1 MTLNPQYEYYKA
13 LGITPTASPQEIKKA
28 YKKLALKYHPD
39 KHKQRLD
46 DDTNIASINNQFILI
61 NEAYS
66 VLAHEESRARY
77 DSLCST
83 GKASDQELSGDCGE
97 IQLMHKLFREIMTK
111 REQISE
117 LSESFESLAISMGW
131 IIQTHKNEDKLFNAF
146 EKAISLIE
154 SNILEDADIGEQA
167 SSDISLSYSELLTHY
182 LSDDD
187 VVLVVENPQWIM
199 IEKEPLIHHHQ
210 LSEFAEFHML
220 LIKSVKIII
229 SPLMMACTYGTWGEQ
244 RINLLQRFTSIM
256 TRYIQYLEFI
266 QKKTTDEGFES
277 IVEKMSTQNIQS
289 QVINLSKHPILSKI
303 SNGRFGLN
311 VYPLVNLAILLG
323 PSFVGQ
329 SIYWSIL
336 AVILLSMV
344 SVHRNEEDL
353 EKFQQFLNIFD
364 EIVTLLDNI
373 TRHVR

>member
-229 SPLMMACTYGTWGEQ
+229 SPLMMACTYGTW
-244 RINLLQRFTSIM
+244 
-256 TRYIQYLEFI
+256 
-266 QKKTTDEGFES
+266 DEGFES